1 MSRTSALRIE
11 QPLSVEEYLAFERAA
26 DNKHEYDD
34 GEIIAF
40 AGASRQH
47 NLVGGNTFRHLGNQ
61 LEGRPCEVYMTEMLV
76 RIATTKYVYPDVV
89 VVCDEPEFADEE
101 FDILLNPTVIIEVL
115 SPTTE
120 SRDRGDKLQYYGAL
134 ESVKDYLL
142 VAQDRIRVDHYV
154 KQSPSEWNLRVYTEA
169 GDKIEIASIGC
180 KLSVAAVYAR
190 VNFPPRRL
198 LCPQLKSF
206 NAGLHLTAN

>member
-61 LEGRPCEVYMTEMLV
+61 LEGRPCEVYMTEMRV
-76 RIATTKYVYPDVV
+76 RVTPTKYVYPDVA
-89 VVCDEPEFADEE
+89 VVCGEPEFADEE
-101 FDILLNPTVIIEVL
+101 FDILLNPTVVIEVL
-115 SPTTE
+115 SPSTE

-142 VAQDRIRVDHYV
+142 IDQDRIRVDHYI
-154 KQSPSEWNLRVYTEA
+154 KHSPSEWNLHVYTEA
-169 GDKIEIASIGC
+169 EDKIEIASIGC
-180 KLSVAAVYAR
+180 NLSVAAVYAR
-190 VNFPPRRL
+190 VNFPPSPSAL
-198 LCPQLKSF
+198 P
-206 NAGLHLTAN
+206 TAKEV

>member
-1 MSRTSALRIE
+1 MRIE

-61 LEGRPCEVYMTEMLV
+61 LEGRPCEVYMTEMRV
-76 RIATTKYVYPDVV
+76 RVTPTKYVYPDVA
-89 VVCDEPEFADEE
+89 VVCGEPEFADEE
-101 FDILLNPTVIIEVL
+101 FDILLNPTVVIEVL
-115 SPTTE
+115 SPSTE

-142 VAQDRIRVDHYV
+142 IDQDRIRVDHYI
-154 KQSPSEWNLRVYTEA
+154 KHSPSEWNLHVYTEA
-169 GDKIEIASIGC
+169 EDKIEIASIGC
-180 KLSVAAVYAR
+180 NLSVAAVYAR
-190 VNFPPRRL
+190 VNFPPSPSAL
-198 LCPQLKSF
+198 P
-206 NAGLHLTAN
+206 TAKEV

>member
-134 ESVKDYLL
+134 ERVKDYLL

-154 KQSPSEWNLRVYTEA
+154 SSRQVSGTCVFTLKPGIRLKLRPLAASCRWLPSMP
-169 GDKIEIASIGC
+169 G
-180 KLSVAAVYAR
+180 
-190 VNFPPRRL
+190 
-198 LCPQLKSF
+198 
-206 NAGLHLTAN
+206 

>member
-61 LEGRPCEVYMTEMLV
+61 LEGRPCEVYMTEMRV
-76 RIATTKYVYPDVV
+76 RVTPTKYVYPDVA
-89 VVCDEPEFADEE
+89 VVCGEPEFADEE
-101 FDILLNPTVIIEVL
+101 FDILLNPTVVIEVL
-115 SPTTE
+115 SPSTE

-142 VAQDRIRVDHYV
+142 IDQDRIRVDHYI
-154 KQSPSEWNLRVYTEA
+154 KHSPSEWNLHVYTEA
-169 GDKIEIASIGC
+169 EDKIEIASIGC
-180 KLSVAAVYAR
+180 NLSVAAVYAR
-190 VNFPPRRL
+190 VNFPPSPSAL
-198 LCPQLKSF
+198 
-206 NAGLHLTAN
+206 LTAKEV

>member
-40 AGASRQH
+40 ADASRQH

-101 FDILLNPTVIIEVL
+101 FDILLNPTVIIEVF

-154 KQSPSEWNLRVYTEA
+154 SSRQVSGTCVFTLKPGIRLKLRPLA
-169 GDKIEIASIGC
+169 ASC
-180 KLSVAAVYAR
+180 RWL
-190 VNFPPRRL
+190 P
-198 LCPQLKSF
+198 
-206 NAGLHLTAN
+206 

>member
-134 ESVKDYLL
+134 ERVKDYLL

-190 VNFPPRRL
+190 VNFPPSPSAL
-198 LCPQLKSF
+198 P
-206 NAGLHLTAN
+206 TAKEL